1 MTEPDT
7 DRIAKFFSQLG
18 PWLLLVIAAILA
30 FVCVAAEEHGR
41 WFQAQVSL
49 SVILVLFFLAGW
61 VWFKSRRVRR
71 SDSPEVATYRQTLDR
86 LLFFAAAGIAAILFN
101 SIRYE
106 HWVEGLVARAAG
118 FGVLVAGAAF
128 IVGVLIGFLFGFP
141 SLSDSQ
147 GKPNNPPPK
156 SLLYDTNLEQIS
168 EWLTKVILGASLV
181 ELSKLPPL
189 VSALSRYIAAAV
201 EPHNLHVAAYAPTP
215 QAISAA
221 HAAHLAYI
229 ATSAPVATAI
239 LGYFW
244 CCGVLY
250 GYIYTKYEVVATA
263 QGRGNDPAA
272 LAAVDQWLSDPKGP
286 GDDKTRARMM
296 DLIRNASMSCKV
308 RIFLKTEKYRKAG
321 TEDANGRAVPVFQA
335 LVEAD
340 AQEIFHRNRSQYA
353 LALMGRK
360 KDPANP
366 TEDWHHALDLL
377 DDAIRIRD
385 RSEDPGWR
393 EYEPWRAECESHLNP
408 APPAHP

>member
-1 MTEPDT
+1 MTKPDT
-7 DRIAKFFSQLG
+7 DWIAKFFARVG
-18 PWLLLVIAAILA
+18 PWIFLVIAAILA
-30 FVCVAAEEHGR
+30 FVCVAAEEHSQ
-41 WFQAQVSL
+41 WFQAQVSV
-49 SVILVLFFLAGW
+49 SVILVLFFLAAW
-61 VWFKSRRVRR
+61 VWFKSRRIRR
-71 SDSPEVATYRQTLDR
+71 TDSLQVATYRQTMNH
-86 LLFFAAAGIAAILFN
+86 LLLFAAAGIAAILFN

-141 SLSDSQ
+141 SLSDSK
-147 GKPNNPPPK
+147 GAPNNPPPK
-156 SLLYDTNLEQIS
+156 LLLYDTNLEQIS

-189 VSALSRYIAAAV
+189 VGALSKYIAAAV
-201 EPHNLHVAAYAPTP
+201 EPRNFHGGHVAY
-215 QAISAA
+215 S
-221 HAAHLAYI
+221 

-250 GYIYTKYEVVATA
+250 GYIYTKYEVAATA
-263 QGRGNDPAA
+263 QAHGDDASA
-272 LAAVDQWLSDPKGP
+272 LAAIDQWLSDPKGP
-286 GDDKTRARMM
+286 GDDKTRVRMM
-296 DLIRNASMSCKV
+296 DLIRNATISGKV
-308 RIFLKTEKYRKAG
+308 RIFLKAEKYRKAG
-321 TEDANGRAVPVFQA
+321 TEDANSRALPIFQA

-340 AQEIFHRNRSQYA
+340 TEEVFHRNRSQYA

-366 TEDWHHALDLL
+366 TEDWHRALDLL

-393 EYEPWRAECESHLNP
+393 EYEQWRAECESRLNP
-408 APPAHP
+408 PPAHS

>member
-1 MTEPDT
+1 MADPDT
-7 DRIAKFFSQLG
+7 DRIAKLTSRVG
-18 PWLLLVIAAILA
+18 PWVFLVIAAVLA
-30 FVCVAAEEHGR
+30 FVCVAAEERGE

-49 SVILVLFFLAGW
+49 SVILVLFFLAGL
-61 VWFKSRRVRR
+61 VAFKARRVRR

-86 LLFFAAAGIAAILFN
+86 LLLFAAFGIAAILFN

-141 SLSDSQ
+141 SLSDSK
-147 GKPNNPPPK
+147 GAPNNPPPK
-156 SLLYDTNLEQIS
+156 LLLYDTNLEQIS

-189 VSALSRYIAAAV
+189 VSALSTYIAAAV
-201 EPHNLHVAAYAPTP
+201 EPRNFHGGHVAYST
-215 QAISAA
+215 
-221 HAAHLAYI
+221 
-229 ATSAPVATAI
+229 TSAPVATAI

-263 QGRGNDPAA
+263 QGRGDDVAA
-272 LAAVDQWLSDPKGP
+272 LAAVDQWLSDPHGL
-286 GDDKTRARMM
+286 GDDKTRDRMM
-296 DLIRNASMSCKV
+296 EVIRSATIAGKV
-308 RIFLKTEKYRKAG
+308 RIFLKAEKYRKAG
-321 TEDANGRAVPVFQA
+321 TEDANARALPIFQA

-340 AQEIFHRNRSQYA
+340 IQEIFHRNRGQYA
-353 LALMGRK
+353 IALMGRK
-360 KDPANP
+360 KDPNNP
-366 TEDWHHALDLL
+366 TEDWHRALDLL

-385 RSEDPGWR
+385 RSGDPGWR
-393 EYEPWRAECESHLNP
+393 EYEQLRAECESHLNP
-408 APPAHP
+408 APPRQS